1 MHTGHLDRI
10 FVLLATAAA
19 FLTTT
24 MHVASAADE
33 TPPSFSTPGTSGA
46 PVIPERASGPTE
58 DPVAEDRGDLEDLDL
73 ASLLENVVVTA
84 TKSELK
90 EDDAPAITTVISRE
104 EIRRWGYQSVA
115 EVLGH
120 VAGVYIIDDHSI
132 ANMGIRGVSGGLR
145 SESGLVKVMIDGRS
159 VAFRSSAGNWIG
171 PELVPLSAIQQI
183 EIIRG
188 PASALYGAD
197 AFLGVVNI
205 VTRHPD
211 QVEGGEI
218 GFSGNSQGGSVGLGQ
233 DLTAAGTVG
242 NWQFLASYRASQE
255 DRSGLILPRSSPA
268 PTLPSY
274 APSDRV
280 AHGLT
285 LGSQVALGTLSYRM
299 GQRASV
305 SLTGYFSGIDRG
317 AEFADWAQLTHNQ
330 DDQGRSNGTL
340 VSLRHGFVNLGVDW
354 RPRSVLDLSLTS
366 SLFAGGPTDR
376 DRIETGSDVFYV
388 RRDFGYRG
396 FDVEAEARWRPVKTV
411 TALLG
416 AGTISDEEKRPVIY
430 HVTKTTLGDLGPGDQ
445 QQVSGAMGRIILWNP
460 GVHGSIWLTPW
471 QGLNLIAGARYDYH
485 NIYGGRPSAR
495 LGGVVALSSRL
506 HFKLLYGSAFK
517 APSPQLLWGSPLAVG
532 DITGNSQLKPS
543 YVHTVEGQ
551 LVYRPTAF
559 FVVTTGL
566 AYSYLIDQ
574 AEFAPVG
581 VNQVARNISQVES
594 VSWESELKLDWR
606 KKVAAYANLSL
617 TRANHRLE
625 NPGYVATLT
634 KYPNNAYPLA
644 VARAGTSA
652 AVPRLPLRISVEGSY
667 VSARSS
673 SGANTLDAGRVYYL
687 APYFLLGASVRTT
700 NLEFFSQRETSVALT
715 VRNLLGA
722 YIVDPGFAG
731 VDYPQV
737 GRTVTLQV
745 VQQL

>member
-1 MHTGHLDRI
+1 MHSGYDERI
-10 FVLLATAAA
+10 VSLAVAAA

-24 MHVASAADE
+24 IRLASASDE
-33 TPPSFSTPGTSGA
+33 GPPSFSIPAPPTASVVPESG
-46 PVIPERASGPTE
+46 SGPAE
-58 DPVAEDRGDLEDLDL
+58 DPITENRGDLEDLDL

-84 TKSELK
+84 TKTELK

-115 EVLGH
+115 EVLEH
-120 VAGVYIIDDHSI
+120 VAGVYVIDDHSI
-132 ANMGIRGVSGGLR
+132 PNLGIRGVSGGLR

-205 VTRHPD
+205 VTRRPD

-218 GFSGNSQGGSVGLGQ
+218 GFSGNSQGASVGLGQ
-233 DLTAAGTVG
+233 DLTVAGTAG

-255 DRSGLILPRSSPA
+255 DRSGLVLPRSSPA
-268 PTLPSY
+268 PSLPSY
-274 APSDRV
+274 APADRV

-285 LGSQVALGTLSYRM
+285 LGSQVALGTLSHSL
-299 GQRASV
+299 GNRATL

-330 DDQGRSNGTL
+330 DDQGRSHGT
-340 VSLRHGFVNLGVDW
+340 VISLRQGFANLGLDW
-354 RPRSVLDLSLTS
+354 RPASGLDVSLNST
-366 SLFAGGPTDR
+366 LFMGGPTTR

-396 FDVEAEARWRPVKTV
+396 FDVEGEARWRPVKTV

-416 AGTISDEEKRPVIY
+416 AGAVSDDEKLPAIY
-430 HVTKTTLGDLGPGDQ
+430 HVNNTTLGDLHPGDQ
-445 QQVSGAMGRIILWNP
+445 QLVSGAVGRINLWNP
-460 GVHGSIWLTPW
+460 GVHGSVWFAPW
-471 QGLNLIAGARYDYH
+471 QRVNLIAGARYDYH
-485 NIYGGRPSAR
+485 NIYGGKPSAR

-532 DITGNSQLKPS
+532 DISGNNQLKPS

-551 LVYRPTAF
+551 LVYRPSPF
-559 FVVTTGL
+559 LVVTTGL

-574 AEFAPVG
+574 AEFAPEG

-606 KKVAAYANLSL
+606 KKLSGYANLSL
-617 TRANHRLE
+617 TRANRRLDD
-625 NPGYVATLT
+625 PGYVATLT
-634 KYPNNAYPLA
+634 RYPNNAYPLA

-652 AVPRLPLRISVEGSY
+652 ALPRLPLRVSVEGSY

-673 SGANTLDAGRVYYL
+673 SGANTLDAGHLYYL
-687 APYFLLGASVRTT
+687 DPYFVLGASVRTT
-700 NLEFFSQRETSVALT
+700 SLEFFSQRETSAVLT

-722 YIVDPGFAG
+722 RIADPGFAG

-737 GRTVTLQV
+737 GRTLTLQI